1 MQAAADFHD
10 ALPAGTAVGDFVLGE
25 AIGQGGE
32 GIVYAAR
39 HPRFGAVL
47 VKEYWPKQLISRA
60 GGGVAEA
67 SRAAWAPDLRRGVE
81 RFLALGERMAAL
93 PDHPGIVR
101 IHAAFP
107 ANNTAYLAMERVA
120 GRPLAT
126 ALAEGALRDPADIMT
141 LADQLS
147 DAIAFLH
154 HQDLF
159 HRDIAPDNV
168 IVTPGRDWRA
178 VLIDFNAAKDL
189 MVELTRSVAAVVK
202 PGYSPVEQYHGA
214 GSEAP
219 GPASDLYSAG
229 AVLYRAISGE
239 APQEASRRLYR
250 SDHSTLVALSPPGFE
265 RGFLA
270 AIDHALQPRPED
282 RPASA
287 DIWRRELGVVP
298 GGAAAEGGATR
309 PAPTP
314 MDIWRLRASRDEA
327 STTMHGPAAPVPPA
341 PAAAQ
346 PTIAQTTVRATA
358 QDAPTA
364 PSPPRA
370 AAGAKGGQGPVTLA
384 ILALVLLAALSA
396 GGLLAWNAGWL
407 GGGAAENAGDPIINM
422 LDAAAEEL
430 SNSADAADAA
440 DAADTSAAANGAAEG
455 AGPAVTPPK
464 PLNARM
470 WLGEADYPQGATRNG
485 DVGIAVDVDA
495 VGKPVACETVK
506 RSGIAA
512 YDSATCR
519 LVTARARFDPALD
532 TAGTKVAG
540 RYTGTVKWMPP
551 EWQAEPEGEAY
562 PEPAAVSGL
571 AAPGQCALGPYI
583 VFFDWDKTDITP
595 EAATILDN
603 FIGNWQRCKSPEIML
618 AGHTDR
624 EGSAAYNA
632 GKSRRMVASV
642 SAYLASRGIPA
653 SIISAESFG
662 EGQPRV
668 PTADGVREMQNR
680 RVELTTR

>member
-47 VKEYWPKQLISRA
+47 LKEYWPKQLISR
-60 GGGVAEA
+60 GSGGVAEA

-107 ANNTAYLAMERVA
+107 ANNTAYLAMERVE
-120 GRPLAT
+120 GQPLAT
-126 ALAEGALRDPADIMT
+126 VLAEGAMRDPADIMT

-154 HQDLF
+154 HQELF

-229 AVLYRAISGE
+229 AVLYRAITGE
-239 APQEASRRLYR
+239 PPQEASRRLYR
-250 SDHSTLVALSPPGFE
+250 GDHSTLVALAPPGFQ

-287 DIWRRELGVVP
+287 DHWRRELGVVA
-298 GGAAAEGGATR
+298 GGAVAEGKATQ

-314 MDIWRLRASRDEA
+314 MDMWRLRASRDEA
-327 STTMHGPAAPVPPA
+327 STTMRGPAPPPVATPPA
-341 PAAAQ
+341 ATQ
-346 PTIAQTTVRATA
+346 PTVAQTTVRDVA
-358 QDAPTA
+358 TA
-364 PSPPRA
+364 PSPSRA
-370 AAGAKGGQGPVTLA
+370 AAGAKGGQGPVTMA
-384 ILALVLLAALSA
+384 ILALVLLAALGA

-407 GGGAAENAGDPIINM
+407 RGGGGIVAENASDLIVNM
-422 LDAAAEEL
+422 DDAAAEEL
-430 SNSADAADAA
+430 NNAADAI
-440 DAADTSAAANGAAEG
+440 DAPNGAVEG

-470 WLGEADYPQGATRNG
+470 WVGEADYPPGATRNG

-495 VGKPVACETVK
+495 AGKPLGCETVN

-512 YDSATCR
+512 YDGATCR

-532 TAGTKVAG
+532 AAGAKVAG

-551 EWQAEPEGEAY
+551 VWQVEPDEEAY

-571 AAPGQCALGPYI
+571 AAPGQCELGPYI

-595 EAATILDN
+595 EAAAILDN
-603 FIGNWQRCKSPEIML
+603 FIGSWQRCKSPQIML

-632 GKSRRMVASV
+632 GKSRRMAGSV
-642 SAYLASRGIPA
+642 SAYLTSHGVPA
-653 SIISAESFG
+653 SIISTQSFG

-680 RVELTTR
+680 RVELTAR